1 MSNEERTPE
10 TAVEAGGPSEV
21 ERIAEL
27 WDQTTRQRA
36 ISPIQGWLD
45 STIVLETYVQPKV
58 SGSPRT
64 NWLIGIAERLAIPKT
79 GRWLSLG
86 CGSAGLEIFA
96 SINGLFRT
104 LVAFDVSPVSIE
116 AAQKAAAAHGV
127 ANIEF
132 RAGLDLNR
140 VDLPR
145 GEYDVVLMNMS
156 LHHVRELESLLD
168 RVGAALK
175 PEGYLLIN
183 EFVGAPQFQF
193 SDLQVA
199 LVAELLEVLP
209 DRWKKDSATGGVK
222 TEYTR
227 MPVEH
232 WNVADPS
239 EAIRSDRIVPE
250 ILERFEVVARH
261 DYGGTILNLLLE
273 HIVHNFDPADEKD
286 VAAIRLLAKCEDLL
300 IRHGVIP
307 SDFTVMAMKR
317 RPPAP
322 RSGLF
327 SGRTRTG

>member
-1 MSNEERTPE
+1 MSNEAETPT
-10 TAVEAGGPSEV
+10 TALEAGDPEI

-27 WDQTTRQRA
+27 WDQTARQRA
-36 ISPIQGWLD
+36 INPIQGWLD
-45 STIVLETYVQPKV
+45 STIVLETHVQPKV
-58 SGSPRT
+58 SGDPVT
-64 NWLIGIAERLAIPKT
+64 NWLVGIAERLAIPRT
-79 GRWLSLG
+79 GHWLSLG

-96 SINGLFRT
+96 STNGLFQT
-104 LVAFDVSPVSIE
+104 LVALDVSPVSIE
-116 AAQKAAAAHGV
+116 AARKASAESGV
-127 ANIEF
+127 GNIEF
-132 RAGLDLNR
+132 RAGQDLNR
-140 VDLPR
+140 VDLPC

-156 LHHVRELESLLD
+156 LHHVREIESLLD

-175 PEGYLLIN
+175 PDGYFLIN
-183 EFVGAPQFQF
+183 EFVGARQFQF
-193 SDLQVA
+193 PDFQLA
-199 LVAELLEVLP
+199 LVSELLNVLP
-209 DRWKKDSATGGVK
+209 ERWKLDSATGHVK
-222 TEYTR
+222 TEYIR

-307 SDFTVMAMKR
+307 SDFTAMAMKR
-317 RPPAP
+317 RPPASD
-322 RSGLF
+322 R
-327 SGRTRTG
+327 